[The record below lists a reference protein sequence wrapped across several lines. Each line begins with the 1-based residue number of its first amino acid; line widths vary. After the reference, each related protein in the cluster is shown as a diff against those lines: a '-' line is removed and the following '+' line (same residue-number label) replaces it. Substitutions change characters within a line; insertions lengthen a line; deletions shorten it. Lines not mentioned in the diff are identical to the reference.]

1 MADLSKDEV
10 QSLGHAVG
18 LDIAEP
24 LLTEV
29 TYNLNALRELLESVN
44 PPGLERLEPL
54 PIVPP
59 HERLAHEQG

>member
-1 MADLSKDEV
+1 MADLSPDEV
-10 QSLGHAVG
+10 KSLGRAVG

-29 TYNLNALRELLESVN
+29 THNLNALKDLLESVT
-44 PPGLERLEPL
+44 PPGLDQVEPL

-59 HERLAHEQG
+59 HERTWHE

>member
-1 MADLSKDEV
+1 MADLSKHEV

-44 PPGLERLEPL
+44 PPGLEQLEPL

>member
-10 QSLGHAVG
+10 LSLGHTVG

-29 TYNLNALRELLESVN
+29 TYNLNALRELLESVH

-59 HERLAHEQG
+59 HERHAHEQG